1 MGGKK
6 MDCKRKPK
14 SEKMNKS
21 FHSPKMVVT
30 KPWFEVDSKFSN
42 ILFRLNL
49 LYIFFHNQPNHHPT
63 GLNTEKKN

>member
-30 KPWFEVDSKFSN
+30 KPWFEVDQNSQTFCF
-42 ILFRLNL
+42 I
-49 LYIFFHNQPNHHPT
+49 
-63 GLNTEKKN
+63 